1 MSEIHAVALRGP
13 FSADDLAEIAD
24 LVFRIDARNPT
35 ATFEFYAVD
44 PDDPVFATK
53 RGGKTHQIE
62 SLTTLLMQCY
72 KAGLV
77 T

>member
-53 RGGKTHQIE
+53 RGEARPIK
-62 SLTTLLMQCY
+62 SKVLPRS
-72 KAGLV
+72 
-77 T
+77 